1 MLILFL
7 IIIGILLAPA
17 IIYYAGALIIGIL
30 LHKLSRDE
38 HKDAINYETSLY
50 DDVE

>member
-1 MLILFL
+1 MIILFL
-7 IIIGILLAPA
+7 IIIGVLLAPA
-17 IIYYAGALIIGIL
+17 IIYYGGALIIGIL

-38 HKDAINYETSLY
+38 HKEAIEYEMSLY

>member
-1 MLILFL
+1 MVILFL
-7 IIIGILLAPA
+7 IIIGVLLAPA
-17 IIYYAGALIIGIL
+17 IIYYGGALIIGIL

-38 HKDAINYETSLY
+38 HKEAIEYEMSLY

>member
-1 MLILFL
+1 MVILFL

-17 IIYYAGALIIGIL
+17 IIYYGGALIVGLL

-38 HKDAINYETSLY
+38 HKEAIEYEMSLY

>member
-1 MLILFL
+1 MVILFL

-17 IIYYAGALIIGIL
+17 IIYYGGALIIGIL

-38 HKDAINYETSLY
+38 HKEAIAYEMSLY

>member
-1 MLILFL
+1 MVILFL

-17 IIYYAGALIIGIL
+17 IIYYGGALIVGIL
-30 LHKLSRDE
+30 LHKLSRDK
-38 HKDAINYETSLY
+38 HKEAIEYEMSLY

>member
-17 IIYYAGALIIGIL
+17 IIYYDCALIIGLL
-30 LHKLSRDE
+30 LHKLSRDD
-38 HKDAINYETSLY
+38 HKDAIEYETSLY
-50 DDVE
+50 DDIK

>member
-1 MLILFL
+1 MVILVL

-17 IIYYAGALIIGIL
+17 IIYYGGALIIGIL
-30 LHKLSRDE
+30 QHKLSRDE
-38 HKDAINYETSLY
+38 HKEAIEYETSLY

>member
-1 MLILFL
+1 MVILFL

-17 IIYYAGALIIGIL
+17 IIYYGGALIIGIL

-38 HKDAINYETSLY
+38 HKEAIEYETSLY

>member
-1 MLILFL
+1 MVILFL
-7 IIIGILLAPA
+7 IIIGVLLAPA
-17 IIYYAGALIIGIL
+17 IIYYGGALIVGLL

-38 HKDAINYETSLY
+38 HKEAIEYETSLY

>member
-17 IIYYAGALIIGIL
+17 IIYYGGALIIGIL

>member
-17 IIYYAGALIIGIL
+17 IIYYGGALIIGLL

-38 HKDAINYETSLY
+38 HKEAIEYEMSLY
-50 DDVE
+50 DDVK

>member
-17 IIYYAGALIIGIL
+17 IIYYGGALIIGLL
-30 LHKLSRDE
+30 LHKLSKDE
-38 HKDAINYETSLY
+38 HKEAIEYEMSLY
-50 DDVE
+50 DDVK

>member
-1 MLILFL
+1 MIILFL

-17 IIYYAGALIIGIL
+17 IIYYGGALIIGIL
-30 LHKLSRDE
+30 LHKLSKDE
-38 HKDAINYETSLY
+38 HKEAIEYEMSLY

>member
-1 MLILFL
+1 MVILFL

-17 IIYYAGALIIGIL
+17 IIYYGGALIIGLL
-30 LHKLSRDE
+30 LHKLSKDE
-38 HKDAINYETSLY
+38 HKEAIEYEMSLY

>member
-1 MLILFL
+1 MVILFL

-17 IIYYAGALIIGIL
+17 IIYYGGALIIGIL

-38 HKDAINYETSLY
+38 HKEAINYETSLY

>member
-1 MLILFL
+1 MVILFL
-7 IIIGILLAPA
+7 IIIGVLLAPA
-17 IIYYAGALIIGIL
+17 IIYYGGALIIGIL

-38 HKDAINYETSLY
+38 HKEAIEYETSLY

>member
-1 MLILFL
+1 MVILFL
-7 IIIGILLAPA
+7 IIIGVLLAPA
-17 IIYYAGALIIGIL
+17 IIYYGGALIIGIL

-38 HKDAINYETSLY
+38 HKEAIKYETSLY

>member
-1 MLILFL
+1 MVILFL

-17 IIYYAGALIIGIL
+17 IIYYGGALIVGIL
-30 LHKLSRDE
+30 LHKLSRDK
-38 HKDAINYETSLY
+38 HKETIEYEMSLY

>member
-17 IIYYAGALIIGIL
+17 IIYYGGALIIGLL
-30 LHKLSRDE
+30 LHKLSKDE
-38 HKDAINYETSLY
+38 HKEAIEYEISLY
-50 DDVE
+50 DDVK

>member
-17 IIYYAGALIIGIL
+17 IIYYGGALIIGLL

-38 HKDAINYETSLY
+38 HKEAIEYETSLY

>member
-1 MLILFL
+1 MIILFL
-7 IIIGILLAPA
+7 IIIGVLLAPA
-17 IIYYAGALIIGIL
+17 IIYYGGALIIGLL

-38 HKDAINYETSLY
+38 YKEAIEYEMSLY

>member
-1 MLILFL
+1 MVILFL
-7 IIIGILLAPA
+7 IIIGVSLAPA
-17 IIYYAGALIIGIL
+17 IIYYGGALIIGIL

-38 HKDAINYETSLY
+38 HKEAIEYETSLY